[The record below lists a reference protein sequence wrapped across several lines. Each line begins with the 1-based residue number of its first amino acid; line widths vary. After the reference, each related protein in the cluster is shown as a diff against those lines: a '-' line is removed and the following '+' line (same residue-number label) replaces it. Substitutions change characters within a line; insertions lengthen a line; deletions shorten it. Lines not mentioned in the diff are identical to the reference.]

1 MPSRILLIS
10 ANRFAIPERVFP
22 LGLTYLQ
29 AALRRAGHE
38 CLWLDLLD
46 QTDQLD
52 QVLETFQPDFAGIS
66 LRNIDDVIIG
76 RRQTFF
82 DDLPSLCSTI
92 RRHKVRRIILGG
104 SGFTIFPTQLIEL
117 SGADFGIVGEG
128 EFSLTRL
135 LECLEEGGNYEAIPG
150 LVHRKD
156 GRVMVNPTEFQPFD
170 CEVTVADRP
179 ASVVERYRS
188 TSGVLN
194 VQTQRGCSFR
204 CCYCTYPIV
213 EGRGHR
219 HRPAELVAEEFAQL
233 ESLKVKYAFIV
244 DSVFNS
250 SRRHVEDVCEAILR
264 RGVKI
269 SWGCFLRPQGL
280 SAELM
285 ELMARAGL
293 AHVEFGSDSFCDEV
307 LQACGK
313 GLTFEDIVQSTEWA
327 RAVHLD
333 CCHFVIAGGPGETM
347 ASIRKGFEN
356 AKHLRDST
364 IMAVVGMRIYPQTS
378 LYDRALAEGRIQQGD
393 NLLYPHYYLAPG
405 LDNDAVFGLLRE
417 FASQSPNWVVGDP
430 APAYTELV
438 AKLRQRGV
446 VGPLWSYFSV
456 IQRLWPQGANGGNP
470 EMSSPFK

>member
-29 AALRRAGHE
+29 SALRRAGHE
-38 CLWLDLLD
+38 SLWLDLLD
-46 QTDQLD
+46 QADQLD
-52 QVLETFQPDFAGIS
+52 QTLETFQPDIVGIS
-66 LRNIDDVIIG
+66 LRNIDDVVI
-76 RRQTFF
+76 RKQQTFF
-82 DDLPSLCSTI
+82 DDLPSLCATI

-104 SGFTIFPTQLIEL
+104 SGFTLFPAPLLEL
-117 SGADFGIVGEG
+117 SGADFGIAGEG

-135 LECLEEGGNYEAIPG
+135 LERLETGGCYEDVPG

-156 GRVMVNPTEFQPFD
+156 GRVIVNPSESQPFD
-170 CEVTVADRP
+170 GEVTEADRP
-179 ASVVERYRS
+179 ASVVDRYRS

-194 VQTQRGCSFR
+194 VQTQRGCAYR

-213 EGRGHR
+213 EGRVHR
-219 HRPAELVAEEFAQL
+219 HRRAELVAEEFAQL
-233 ESLKVKYAFIV
+233 ERMKVKYAFIV

-250 SRRHVEDVCEAILR
+250 SRRHVEEICEAILS

-280 SAELM
+280 TADLM
-285 ELMARAGL
+285 QLMARAGL
-293 AHVEFGSDSFCDEV
+293 AHVEFGSDSFCDDV
-307 LQACGK
+307 LETYQK
-313 GLTFEDIVQSTEWA
+313 GFTFEDILHSTELA

-333 CCHFVIAGGPGETM
+333 CCHFLIAGGPGETM
-347 ASIRKGFEN
+347 ASIHRGFEN

-378 LYDRALAEGRIQQGD
+378 LYERALAEGRIQPGD
-393 NLLYPHYYLAPG
+393 NLLFPRYYLAPG
-405 LDNDAVFGLLRE
+405 LNHGAVFDLLRE
-417 FASQSPNWVVGDP
+417 FAGQSSNWVVGDP

-438 AKLRQRGV
+438 TKLRRRGV

-456 IQRLWPQGANGGNP
+456 IQRLWPQGAN
-470 EMSSPFK
+470 SADISPFK